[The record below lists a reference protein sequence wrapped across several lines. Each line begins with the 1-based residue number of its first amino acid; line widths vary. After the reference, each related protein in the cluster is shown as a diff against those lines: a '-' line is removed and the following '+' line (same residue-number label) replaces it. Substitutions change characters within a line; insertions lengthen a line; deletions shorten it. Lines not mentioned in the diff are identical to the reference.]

1 MQLTSSF
8 ADLLQQFSPVFTAP
22 TYQTFVCII
31 AGWALSQRH
40 RFITEVIFSS
50 GNVGNGHWS
59 RFHRFFSHAAWDID
73 NFSMHLAKWV
83 VKVLTLGTTL
93 YWAVDDTLC
102 RKRGLT
108 LYGAGMH
115 YDPLISSRSKAL
127 VSWGHD
133 WVVLC
138 LIVVHPFWAPTK
150 VFALPIAARLY
161 INRQGLTKGK
171 KSKGKA
177 AKTTSKAKA
186 KAKTASKAKAKTTAE
201 AKAKTTAE
209 AKAKTDPNHRTR
221 PELAMELIQLVA
233 KWFPNDEII
242 MLGDSAYGGQSVLS
256 HLPPNVQLI
265 SHVHPKAALYEPA
278 PPRAPQSKG
287 RPRKK
292 GNRLPDMAAWA
303 ADSNQPWAQLDFD
316 QFGLHASL
324 DVKTIQALY
333 YKSGRDRLLTIV
345 LVRDLQGKRLDQMF
359 YCTKLDWTA
368 RQVLSAYAC
377 RWAIECT
384 FEYCKQFLGLEDPAN
399 RLPKAVER
407 TAPMALFLYTIVVV
421 WFHQTGHGFVQF
433 PNRPW
438 YTKKEEPSFADM
450 LTTLRRLSY
459 EEKTARLLPKSP
471 RLKTWIAELTEL
483 LSRTG

>member
-1 MQLTSSF
+1 MELTASF
-8 ADLLQQFSPVFTAP
+8 LDLLPHFAPVFTAP
-22 TYQTFVCII
+22 TYHTFVVIV
-31 AGWALSQRH
+31 AGWILSQRH
-40 RFITEVIFSS
+40 RFITEVIFS
-50 GNVGNGHWS
+50 GGQVGIGHWS

-73 NFSMHLAKWV
+73 AFSMALARMV
-83 VKVLTLGTTL
+83 VTILAPGAGLL
-93 YWAVDDTLC
+93 WAVDDTLC

-115 YDPLISSRSKAL
+115 YDPLISSRRKAL

-171 KSKGKA
+171 KG
-177 AKTTSKAKA
+177 KAKA
-186 KAKTASKAKAKTTAE
+186 ARSKKGQAKKAKAT
-201 AKAKTTAE
+201 AKAQANP
-209 AKAKTDPNHRTR
+209 DHRTR
-221 PELAMELIQLVA
+221 PELALGLIHLVA
-233 KWFPNDEII
+233 RWFPDDEII
-242 MLGDSAYGGQSVLS
+242 VLGDSAYGGRSVLS
-256 HLPPNVQLI
+256 HLPPHVHLI
-265 SHVHPKAALYEPA
+265 SRVHPEGALYQPA
-278 PPRAPQSKG
+278 PPKAPKTPG

-292 GNRLPDMAAWA
+292 GDRLPGMADWA
-303 ADSNQPWAQLDFD
+303 ADPKQPWERLDFD
-316 QFGLHASL
+316 QFGLHAAL
-324 DVKTIQALY
+324 EVKAIRALY

-345 LVRDLQGKRLDQMF
+345 LVHDVQGKRPDQMF

-384 FEYCKQFLGLEDPAN
+384 FEFCKQFLGLEDPAN

-407 TAPMALFLYTIVVV
+407 TAPMAMFIYTLVVV
-421 WFHQTGHGFVQF
+421 WFHREGYRSVQF
-433 PNRPW
+433 PFRPW
-438 YTKKEEPSFADM
+438 YPKKVEPSFADM

-459 EEKTARLLPKSP
+459 DEKTEGLLPEHT
-471 RLKTWIAELTEL
+471 RLKTWIAQLTEL